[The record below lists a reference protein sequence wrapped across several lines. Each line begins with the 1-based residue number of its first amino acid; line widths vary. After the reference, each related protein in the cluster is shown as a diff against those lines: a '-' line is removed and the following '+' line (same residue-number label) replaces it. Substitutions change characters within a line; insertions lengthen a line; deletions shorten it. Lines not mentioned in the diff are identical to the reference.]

1 MDSERTTERP
11 YVWNVRRLMPSPAL
25 QAKFRLFHRKRRKTA
40 FYHLHFFR
48 IGRMSIE
55 GGVKVTKQSI
65 VVCDSDEAYV
75 RAFAAYL
82 MECLSDVTIV
92 SFTSEEAFL
101 ASEAVYSIGILS
113 KDFLSVLE
121 FSGKKMVH
129 EKFYLCDE
137 IIASEYEHLPM
148 VYKYQSM
155 EIVEEMLKRLQQK
168 ETSSWW
174 HRAGKEKTQFIGI
187 YSPISHEL
195 QLPFALSLA
204 QVYRESGKVLFLDM
218 EELSILQMLT
228 KQQGNR
234 SFVDLLYLMTRQ
246 EAGGEDIRAYT
257 NCFMGVDYVSPFAGP
272 EEMADVEKETWVA
285 FFQQLMASDY
295 DTVVLLFGRTIRG
308 FQEIISGCQEL
319 IVLGKPGDYYRMSQ
333 GKFVEYAENHYMG
346 VQVHEVLLPMS
357 AGNLVDGTYAVE
369 ELIQG
374 NLGMFVRRMI
384 RQGVMAQGLA
394 YGIG

>member
-1 MDSERTTERP
+1 M
-11 YVWNVRRLMPSPAL
+11 
-25 QAKFRLFHRKRRKTA
+25 
-40 FYHLHFFR
+40 
-48 IGRMSIE
+48 
-55 GGVKVTKQSI
+55 TKQSI

-121 FSGKKMVH
+121 FSGKEMVH

-187 YSPISHEL
+187 EGN
-195 QLPFALSLA
+195 QCN
-204 QVYRESGKVLFLDM
+204 VYE
-218 EELSILQMLT
+218 
-228 KQQGNR
+228 
-234 SFVDLLYLMTRQ
+234 LLY
-246 EAGGEDIRAYT
+246 T
-257 NCFMGVDYVSPFAGP
+257 N
-272 EEMADVEKETWVA
+272 
-285 FFQQLMASDY
+285 
-295 DTVVLLFGRTIRG
+295 
-308 FQEIISGCQEL
+308 
-319 IVLGKPGDYYRMSQ
+319 
-333 GKFVEYAENHYMG
+333 KFS
-346 VQVHEVLLPMS
+346 L
-357 AGNLVDGTYAVE
+357 
-369 ELIQG
+369 
-374 NLGMFVRRMI
+374 
-384 RQGVMAQGLA
+384 
-394 YGIG
+394 